1 MMSDSDV
8 QKSVEEELAWEPGLT
23 HATKI
28 GVGVKDG
35 VVTLSGSVNS
45 YFEKWAAER
54 AAKRVYGVKALAEEL
69 EVELPDS
76 IERTDAEIA
85 EAAKNAL
92 GWTVSV
98 PADRIRVIVE
108 HGWLTL
114 QGEVDS
120 DYQRSGAE
128 HAVRGLIGLK
138 GILNDIAVKPLISPT
153 EIKTKIEA
161 AFRRS
166 AILDANLIN
175 VQVNNGTVTLMGDV
189 HSWAEREEAERAAWA
204 APGVSEVR
212 NLIQFD
218 YAASLVD

>member
-1 MMSDSDV
+1 MISDSDLRRN
-8 QKSVEEELAWEPGLT
+8 VEDELAWEPGLT

-28 GVGVKDG
+28 GVGVRDG
-35 VVTLSGSVNS
+35 IVTLSGSVNS

-85 EAAKNAL
+85 GAAENAL
-92 GWTVSV
+92 NWTVSV
-98 PADRIRVIVE
+98 PADRIQVIVE

-114 QGEVDS
+114 QGEVDT
-120 DYQRSGAE
+120 DYQRSSAE

-138 GILNDIAVKPLISPT
+138 GILNDIAVKPPISPT
-153 EIKTKIEA
+153 EIKAKIEA

-166 AILDANLIN
+166 AILDARLVR
-175 VQVNNGTVTLMGDV
+175 VQVNNGIVTLVGSV
-189 HSWAEREEAERAAWA
+189 HSWAEREDAERAAWA

-218 YAASLVD
+218 YASSFVD

>member
-1 MMSDSDV
+1 MISDSDL
-8 QKSVEEELAWEPGLT
+8 KRNVEDELAWEPGLT

-54 AAKRVYGVKALAEEL
+54 AAKRVYGVKALAEGL

-76 IERTDAEIA
+76 FERTDAEIA
-85 EAAKNAL
+85 EAAENAL
-92 GWTVSV
+92 AWTVSV
-98 PADRIRVIVE
+98 PADRIQVIVE

-114 QGEVDS
+114 QGEVDT
-120 DYQRSGAE
+120 DYQRSNAE

-138 GILNDIAVKPLISPT
+138 GILNDIAVKPPISPT
-153 EIKTKIEA
+153 EIKAKIEA

-166 AILDANLIN
+166 AILDARLVR
-175 VQVNNGTVTLMGDV
+175 VQVNNGIVTLVGSV
-189 HSWAEREEAERAAWA
+189 HSWAEREEAERAAWS
-204 APGVSEVR
+204 APGVSEVK

-218 YAASLVD
+218 YASSLLD

>member
-85 EAAKNAL
+85 EAAENAL
-92 GWTVSV
+92 DWTVSV
-98 PADRIRVIVE
+98 PADRIQVMVE

-120 DYQRSGAE
+120 EYQRSSAE

-138 GILNDIAVKPLISPT
+138 GILNDIAVKPPISPA

-166 AILDANLIN
+166 AILDANLIK
-175 VQVNNGTVTLMGDV
+175 VQISNGIVTLTGNV

-204 APGVSEVR
+204 APGISEVR

>member
-85 EAAKNAL
+85 EAAENAL
-92 GWTVSV
+92 DWTVSV
-98 PADRIRVIVE
+98 PADRIQVMVE

-120 DYQRSGAE
+120 DYQRSSAE

-138 GILNDIAVKPLISPT
+138 GILNEIAVKPAVSPA

-166 AILDANLIN
+166 AILDANLIK
-175 VQVNNGTVTLMGDV
+175 VQVNNGIAT
-189 HSWAEREEAERAAWA
+189 
-204 APGVSEVR
+204 
-212 NLIQFD
+212 
-218 YAASLVD
+218 

>member
-1 MMSDSDV
+1 MISDSDLRRN
-8 QKSVEEELAWEPGLT
+8 VEDELAWEPGLT

-85 EAAKNAL
+85 GAAENAL
-92 GWTVSV
+92 AWTVSV
-98 PADRIRVIVE
+98 PADRIQVIVE

-120 DYQRSGAE
+120 DYQRSSAE

-138 GILNDIAVKPLISPT
+138 GILNDIAVKPPISPI
-153 EIKTKIEA
+153 EIKNKIEA

-166 AILDANLIN
+166 AILDARLVR
-175 VQVNNGTVTLMGDV
+175 VQVNNGIVTLVGSV

-204 APGVSEVR
+204 APGVSEVK

-218 YAASLVD
+218 YASSLVD

>member
-85 EAAKNAL
+85 EAAENAL
-92 GWTVSV
+92 SWTVSV
-98 PADRIRVIVE
+98 PSDRIQVMVE
-108 HGWLTL
+108 RGWLTL

-120 DYQRSGAE
+120 DYQRSSAE

-138 GILNDIAVKPLISPT
+138 GILNDIAVKPPISPA

-166 AILDANLIN
+166 AILDANLIK
-175 VQVNNGTVTLMGDV
+175 VQISNGIVTLTGNV
-189 HSWAEREEAERAAWA
+189 HSWAEREEADRAAWA
-204 APGVSEVR
+204 APGISEVR